1 MDFRSIAKR
10 GGETLAQP
18 SPKRQKRTAP
28 NQSRQ
33 DGEPKGQPA
42 SNISKRAGEDSETPA
57 PKRHRIHYTS
67 RETQGDDELQGQPR
81 DQTRSKTPPSQRPPF
96 LWSLQGEYRPP
107 MGPQRDLFD
116 LARKTFS
123 EMITHLDAVG
133 RAQLA
138 RAEPLTISGQRV
150 QYYNLDAD
158 NPVFRDVGPK
168 MNPQE
173 TRPLLLWC
181 IQNGTPQRII
191 GDIILAYKAD
201 NPQPFDSIWRN
212 IYPAIKP
219 PLLVAIESGRA
230 DVVELL
236 LVIGG
241 DPNVKF
247 SLDDFNMCFYSG
259 TPHPTCASHTKGQP
273 QPWCID
279 AMRRAFMSA
288 KIHGRDRF
296 GTYRAGPGLFTAE
309 DSMLAL
315 LERGAQ
321 IGIFDQDGEI
331 TEDFDELL
339 KLRYSSVLKAVVDR
353 VLALPVTDLRR
364 IQLARQ
370 LGEILCRA
378 ASCYADKHEYDVDN
392 IISPGVRRKAEEVA
406 RNATEF
412 WDAAAHWLR
421 NLQDD
426 EMRDFQMYFMFD
438 LHVEDR
444 QINFSKALFRTLPR
458 LAERRVSFSEYPAWV
473 PQDFQGIL
481 FQSAT
486 KNDATKTVKWLK
498 KRRCPRGDV
507 NDHPMGP

>member
-10 GGETLAQP
+10 GGEWLAQQ

-33 DGEPKGQPA
+33 DGGPRGQPVR
-42 SNISKRAGEDSETPA
+42 NIAKRAGEDSETPA
-57 PKRHRIHYTS
+57 PKRHKMHYTS
-67 RETQGDDELQGQPR
+67 KEAQGDDELRGQPR
-81 DQTRSKTPPSQRPPF
+81 YQTRSKPSPSQRPPF

-107 MGPQRDLFD
+107 LGPQRDLFG

-123 EMITHLDAVG
+123 EMIAHLDAAG
-133 RAQLA
+133 QARLA
-138 RAEPLTISGQRV
+138 RAEPLTILGQRV
-150 QYYNLDAD
+150 QHYNLDAD

-191 GDIILAYKAD
+191 GDIILAYKGN

-212 IYPAIKP
+212 IYPTAKP
-219 PLLVAIESGRA
+219 PLHVAIESGRA

-247 SLDDFNMCFYSG
+247 SLDDFNMCSHSG
-259 TPHPTCASHTKGQP
+259 NPHPTCASHTKGQP
-273 QPWCID
+273 QPLCID

-296 GTYRAGPGLFTAE
+296 GTYRTGPGLYTAE

-315 LERGAQ
+315 LQRGAQ
-321 IGIFDQDGEI
+321 INIFDQDGGI

-339 KLRYSSVLKAVVDR
+339 MLKYSRVLKTVIDPVLVMPITDPRR
-353 VLALPVTDLRR
+353 V
-364 IQLARQ
+364 QLSRQ
-370 LGEILCRA
+370 LGEILFRA
-378 ASCYADKHEYDVDN
+378 AFCYIDQHEYDVDN
-392 IISPGVRRKAEEVA
+392 IIYPGALWKAEEVA

-421 NLQDD
+421 RLGDD
-426 EMRDFQMYFMFD
+426 ELRGFQMYFMFA
-438 LHVEDR
+438 LQVEDR
-444 QINFSKALFRTLPR
+444 QINFSKALFRTLRR
-458 LAERRVSFSEYPAWV
+458 LAKEQVSFTKYPAWA
-473 PQDFQGIL
+473 PQDFQAIL
-481 FQSAT
+481 LQSAT
-486 KNDATKTVKWLK
+486 KNDATKTISWLK

-507 NDHPMGP
+507 NDHPLKP